1 MYRKVRISPGKK
13 TMMMM
18 KRTMKMKMNMMM
30 KMTLKMID
38 SAGREGVKLVLF

>member
-13 TMMMM
+13 MMTMM